1 MDPNMVMMA
10 LELLLAEHMEADI
23 LPIRHHM
30 EEQEIMVAVTCTVD
44 TPAASTME
52 QDIFLGIIS

>member
-30 EEQEIMVAVTCTVD
+30 EEQEIMVAVTVD

-52 QDIFLGIIS
+52 QDIFLGIS

>member
-1 MDPNMVMMA
+1 MFMMA

-30 EEQEIMVAVTCTVD
+30 EEQEIMVAVTVD